1 MNEIQNEYLSVSK
14 LDDCIS
20 LAFYIDTDKLMEIG
34 EKLQEIDE
42 NAYMNGYNWEI
53 LLNCYIENNDP
64 ELADTYDADPEADMF
79 AAYFDDSPEGEE
91 NAKAMAELIISLV
104 ENEEK
109 LFEFVRSH
117 GDEIE
122 WD

>member
-42 NAYMNGYNWEI
+42 NAYMNGYNWEM
-53 LLNCYIENNDP
+53 LLNCYIENNAP

-104 ENEEK
+104 ENQEK

-117 GDEIE
+117 GDKIE